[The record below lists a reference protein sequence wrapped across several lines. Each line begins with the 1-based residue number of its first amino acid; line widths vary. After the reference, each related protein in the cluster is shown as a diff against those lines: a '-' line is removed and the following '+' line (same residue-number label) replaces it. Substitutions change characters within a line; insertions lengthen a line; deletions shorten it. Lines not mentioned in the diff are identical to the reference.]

1 MVRQGRKMD
10 FDILTES
17 MDVAT
22 EEYNEFRTILLNE
35 GKKRSE
41 EDKKTVELLAL
52 KFKMEDYNKT
62 E

>member
-22 EEYNEFRTILLNE
+22 EEYIEFRTILLNE
-35 GKKRSE
+35 VKKRSE
-41 EDKKTVELLAL
+41 EYKKTVELLAL